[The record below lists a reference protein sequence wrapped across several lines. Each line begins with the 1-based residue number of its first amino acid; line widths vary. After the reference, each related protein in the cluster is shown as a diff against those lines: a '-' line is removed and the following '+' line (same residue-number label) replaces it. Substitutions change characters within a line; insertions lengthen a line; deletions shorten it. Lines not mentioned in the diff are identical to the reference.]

1 MLLNGANCYAL
12 SSRLV
17 INLVG
22 SMVSL
27 SRIVPPGVFSLL
39 GAAASLTL
47 MAPVA
52 TANSTTVTS
61 TTEAPSISQAIL
73 LAQVDL
79 AQVDTDGLG
88 ILAGERLLTDAEAAI
103 DAQNYDLAIGKL
115 QAARESLNQTSN
127 SYQNIAAAFTG
138 IDTEI
143 SSNLRTNA
151 RDAAQMRDQAT
162 LRQAL
167 IYRAQGQAE
176 LAVPLLVE
184 IVQSQGPARE
194 LGLDAYRQLFELGFV
209 SRPYRRT
216 GSEDPSSA
224 VAGVARPLNQDDS
237 PIGIKAA
244 ELLMADAER
253 AYAAGDY
260 ATAVEQLQTARETL
274 NTASG
279 YYQSLFTTFT
289 GIDSRISSEVRQ
301 QALEAAQL
309 RDEASLKQALAY
321 QAQQQPTLAVPL
333 LVEVLSSQNPTRDLG
348 KQAYDQLLEIG
359 FVAQPYVANEETA
372 TSAEP

>member
-1 MLLNGANCYAL
+1 MHLRCANRYAL
-12 SSRLV
+12 LSRFV

-27 SRIVPPGVFSLL
+27 SRIVQPGVFSLL

-47 MAPVA
+47 MAPSA
-52 TANSTTVTS
+52 TAVP
-61 TTEAPSISQAIL
+61 TTESLNSSNQTH
-73 LAQVDL
+73 LAQAHL
-79 AQVDTDGLG
+79 AQADIDGLG
-88 ILAGERLLTDAEAAI
+88 IAAGESLLADAEAAI
-103 DAQNYDLAIGKL
+103 DSQNYDLAIRKL
-115 QAARESLNQTSN
+115 QAARDKLNETSN
-127 SYQNIAAAFTG
+127 SYQNIAEAFTG
-138 IDTEI
+138 VDADI
-143 SSNLRTNA
+143 SSTLRTSA

-162 LRQAL
+162 LQQAL

-184 IVQSQGPARE
+184 IVQSQGPTRD

-224 VAGVARPLNQDDS
+224 VANVARPLNQADS
-237 PIGIKAA
+237 PIGIQAA
-244 ELLMADAER
+244 ELLMADAEN
-253 AYAAGDY
+253 AFANGDY
-260 ATAVEQLQTARETL
+260 ATAVDRLQTARETL
-274 NTASG
+274 NTASS

-289 GIDSRISSEVRQ
+289 GIDRRVSTEVRQ

-309 RDEASLKQALAY
+309 RDQATLQLARAY

-359 FVAQPYVANEETA
+359 FVAQPYVVTEETA
-372 TSAEP
+372 NSSEP

>member
-1 MLLNGANCYAL
+1 MHLKGANRYAL
-12 SSRLV
+12 LSRLV
-17 INLVG
+17 THLVG

-47 MAPVA
+47 MAPAA
-52 TANSTTVTS
+52 TAIPATESLNSSNHT
-61 TTEAPSISQAIL
+61 L

-79 AQVDTDGLG
+79 AQANLDGLG
-88 ILAGERLLTDAEAAI
+88 LAAGESLLADAEAAI
-103 DAQNYDLAIGKL
+103 DSQNYDLAIRKL
-115 QAARESLNQTSN
+115 QAARERLNETSN
-127 SYQNIAAAFTG
+127 SYQNIAESFTG
-138 IDTEI
+138 VDADI
-143 SSNLRTNA
+143 SSSLRINA
-151 RDAAQMRDQAT
+151 REAAQMRDQAT

-184 IVQSQGPARE
+184 IVQSQGPTRD

-216 GSEDPSSA
+216 GSEDPSTA
-224 VAGVARPLNQDDS
+224 VADVARPLNQADS
-237 PIGIKAA
+237 PIGIQAA
-244 ELLMADAER
+244 KLLMTDAEN
-253 AYAAGDY
+253 AFDIGDY
-260 ATAVEQLQTARETL
+260 ATAATRLQTARETL
-274 NTASG
+274 NTASS

-289 GIDSRISSEVRQ
+289 GIDRRVSTEVRQ
-301 QALEAAQL
+301 QALEAAEL
-309 RDEASLKQALAY
+309 RDQATLQLARAY

-359 FVAQPYVANEETA
+359 FVAQPYVAPEDTA
-372 TSAEP
+372 TSPEP